1 MDLDDRPAQYGI
13 HREAA
18 GSAWYRNGSV
28 QVYSVTVSKRWD
40 QPGEA
45 EPITGTGQDHHRT
58 GSGQTLVLDI
68 VKRETDPVDNRSY
81 RLHLT
86 QKGRKLVPVILE
98 ILAESTERMVAGFAP
113 DDRERFISY
122 LARVHGNWTDG
133 GVSKGGKNE

>member
-1 MDLDDRPAQYGI
+1 MIDRHNMAYIEKRLDPHGI
-13 HREAA
+13 
-18 GSAWYRNGSV
+18 
-28 QVYSVTVSKRWD
+28 
-40 QPGEA
+40 
-45 EPITGTGQDHHRT
+45 GTGQFRYILLLHRNDGINQEQLSQFLELDKT
-58 GSGQTLVLDI
+58 TTARAVAKLLVLDI

-122 LARVHGNWTDG
+122 LARVHGNLTDG